1 MNRTETMPETSDEV
15 AIRSVLERLGRAVET
30 KDPDAALAPYASN
43 VVRYDLAPPL
53 ATEGPQ
59 ALDRAE
65 LVAWFDTWRGPIRN
79 EAPDMHVETSGDL
92 ALVYGLVRMAGT
104 KTDGQ
109 DVDLWARQTV
119 GLRKREGTW
128 TIIHQHTST
137 PFYMDGSMKAAVDL
151 KP

>member
-1 MNRTETMPETSDEV
+1 MPQTTEEA
-15 AIRSVLERLGRAVET
+15 AIRSVLESLGRAISS
-30 KDPDAALAPYASN
+30 KDPDATLAPYAPEI
-43 VVRYDLAPPL
+43 VRYDLAPPL
-53 ATEGPQ
+53 AMQGPQ

-65 LVAWFDTWRGPIRN
+65 LIAWFKTWRGPIGN
-79 EAPDMHVETSGDL
+79 EARDMHVEMSGDL
-92 ALVYGLVRMAGT
+92 ALVYGLIRMAGT

-119 GLRKREGTW
+119 GLRKREGAW

>member
-1 MNRTETMPETSDEV
+1 MPQSSDEA
-15 AIRSVLERLGRAVET
+15 AIRSVLEGLGRAIST
-30 KDPDAALAPYASN
+30 KDADAALAPYAPEI
-43 VVRYDLAPPL
+43 VRYDLAPPL
-53 ATEGPQ
+53 ATQGPD
-59 ALDRAE
+59 ALDRAD

-79 EAPDMHVETSGDL
+79 EAPEMKVETAGDL

-119 GLRKREGTW
+119 GLRRREGAW
-128 TIIHQHTST
+128 KIIHQHTST